1 LSRAL
6 RCLRSLL
13 LWLGPALIL
22 LLAVVC
28 GFVAWC
34 VGTEPGTRWALDTAM
49 RQVQGEA
56 RGIQGTIWH
65 GLTVQSLSVKVPV
78 VEIHLESLHLEV
90 DWRELAHRR
99 LHAQDISAGKLDI
112 NLLESNKASSEEP
125 FSMPALPVRV
135 QLDRV
140 ALGALSLSVGG
151 EPVLLNVQN
160 LQASLKLSDEN
171 AALVFKSLELGRDA
185 IQAKIEGELNV
196 FKLAD
201 PWPLSV
207 HLKTRAQ
214 TSRAESP
221 LCLRNFLPAL
231 PAGGKRGAAA
241 QPVSAKG
248 AAAPKSPAANGGKSG
263 ANAASAL
270 SDKALPVSGQELSD
284 EAGPDLCAMDV
295 AADLAGSL
303 DAMSLNVDGDGQ
315 DVRFNL
321 NADLQPRKALPV
333 SKAKLDLH
341 LGDGSSLKTVL
352 NVDST
357 GSGEASRQHVVG
369 SVTADKLNLGKLVG
383 PAIPRAL
390 LTSTLD
396 LDAQLRD
403 YKDLLSATVGLNIAE
418 GSRWNGLPAS
428 GRIKADIV
436 NAEGR
441 ADSGPAGSPA
451 VNGARIEPGA
461 ASTGLPVSDGAA
473 ASADSALGDI
483 WRGLQLASLDMNVR
497 LGAGRI
503 EGKGAFGAPGSQ
515 LALTVAAARLADFW
529 PGLPGGLQARAHLAG
544 TLARHRVGLDAVYS
558 PQSGKAQGIGKA
570 PVKLGVEADGGWSG
584 QPLAQSGQQPKAAPQ
599 SGRALADP
607 AAPSPQPLEG
617 WRGRV
622 LAFSVE
628 HAGLGARL
636 QSPATVSYLPQAV
649 APAWQWQVGA
659 AALGV
664 KLPLNQTATIRHLGS
679 QGRAGAW
686 ETRGAIDHLAMSRRL
701 LAELQKTMALSGKQD
716 GRGGVI
722 VRKDEVNENQQ
733 IVYAADWNMKFA
745 GALEGQAH
753 IKRLS
758 GDLIVPGS
766 PDFPLGLQTLSVAL
780 NAKPAGEGLSLLTA
794 DVNVATAKMGQGKAT
809 ASALLHSPPGGGFFM
824 DPKDVK
830 KVAVDAEIKD
840 LGWLSILT
848 GDAMDIGGSVQAR
861 LTAQSRPDGSWAA
874 GGTVKGQNI
883 RIVRVDDGVRLL
895 DGTLAAHFD
904 GDRFIL
910 DSLRFPA
917 RLRVTPKEWRTAEW
931 VSSNPDARDGSMML
945 KGSWSLADMT
955 GAADVELYRYPI
967 LQRSDRYAMVT
978 GKLHVDL
985 PPSALSLSGKIT
997 ADAGWVDLDM
1007 LSSVPTL
1014 DSDVVVL
1021 HKGETQKASAP
1032 MAVSMDME
1040 VDLGPRF
1047 YITGYGVDSGLVGS
1061 MRITMQDGKLTALGA
1076 LRTRGGAINVYGQHL
1091 QLRRGTITFQG
1102 DVANPVLNIE
1112 ALRTGLSVEAGV
1124 RVAGTAR
1131 RPRIDLV
1138 SYPDVSDV
1146 QKLSWLLL
1154 GRGPD
1159 DSGGD
1164 AALLFSVGTSL
1175 ISGDEPFYR
1184 KFGLDEVSMR
1194 SGTLGSTGSI
1204 LPVETVVRGL
1214 DDSDSDIENKFVVA
1228 SKNLSKGFTIS
1239 LEQALSEVGTVGR
1252 ISYQLARGLSA
1263 DLSIGTVNG
1272 IALIYR
1278 TFFRD

>member
-1 LSRAL
+1 MNRAA

-13 LWLGPALIL
+13 LWLGPTLVL
-22 LLAVVC
+22 LLVVVS
-28 GFVAWC
+28 GFVVWC
-34 VGTEPGTRWALDTAM
+34 VGTEPGTRWALHTAM
-49 RQVQGEA
+49 RQVQGEV

-78 VEIHLESLHLEV
+78 VEIHLEALHLKV
-90 DWRELAHRR
+90 DWRELAQRR

-112 NLLESNKASSEEP
+112 NLLQSSEPPSDAP

-140 ALGALSLSVGG
+140 ALGALNLSVGG
-151 EPVLLNVQN
+151 EPVLLDVQN
-160 LQASLKLSDEN
+160 LQAGLKLSEEN
-171 AALVFKSLELGRDA
+171 ATLVFKSLELGRDA

-231 PAGGKRGAAA
+231 PAGGKQA
-241 QPVSAKG
+241 V
-248 AAAPKSPAANGGKSG
+248 PASRQEQSG
-263 ANAASAL
+263 THA
-270 SDKALPVSGQELSD
+270 
-284 EAGPDLCAMDV
+284 DLCAMDV
-295 AADLAGSL
+295 TADLAGSL

-341 LGDGSSLKTVL
+341 LVDGSSLKTVL

-357 GSGEASRQHVVG
+357 GSGEASLQHVVG
-369 SVTADKLNLGKLVG
+369 SVAADKLNLGKLAG
-383 PAIPRAL
+383 PAIPGAL

-403 YKDLLSATVGLNIAE
+403 YKDLLSATIGLNIAE
-418 GSRWNGLPAS
+418 GSRWNGLPAL
-428 GRIKADIV
+428 GRIKAEIV
-436 NAEGR
+436 NTQGR
-441 ADSGPAGSPA
+441 TESGPAVSPA
-451 VNGARIEPGA
+451 DDGGRAQAGA
-461 ASTGLPVSDGAA
+461 APAGLPSSDGAA
-473 ASADSALGDI
+473 VPAGPAPGDM
-483 WRGLQLASLDMNVR
+483 WRGLQLAGLDMNVR
-497 LGAGRI
+497 LGASRL
-503 EGKGAFGAPGSQ
+503 EGKGALGAPGSQ

-529 PGLPGGLQARAHLAG
+529 PGLPGGLQAQAHLAG
-544 TLARHRVGLDAVYS
+544 TLARHQARLKAVYS
-558 PQSGKAQGIGKA
+558 PQPGKAQGIGKA
-570 PVKLGVEADGGWSG
+570 PVAVNVEADGGWGG
-584 QPLAQSGQQPKAAPQ
+584 QLPSQRPESARAPQ
-599 SGRALADP
+599 AGGARSP
-607 AAPSPQPLEG
+607 ATEATQPPSVQPPLEG

-622 LAFSVE
+622 SVLSIE

-636 QSPATVSYLPQAV
+636 QSPVTLSYVPQAV

-679 QGRAGAW
+679 QGRAGVW

-701 LAELQKTMALSGKQD
+701 LAELQKTMALSSNQD
-716 GRGGVI
+716 GRGAVV
-722 VRKDEVNENQQ
+722 VRTDKANDNQQ

-753 IKRLS
+753 VKRLS

-766 PDFPLGLQTLSVAL
+766 PDFPLGLQTLTAAL
-780 NAKPAGEGLSLLTA
+780 TAKPAGEGLSMLTA
-794 DVNVATAKMGQGKAT
+794 DVNVVTAKMGQAKAT
-809 ASALLHSPPGGGFFM
+809 ASALLRSPPGGGFFM

-830 KVAVDAEIKD
+830 KVAVDAEVKD
-840 LGWLSILT
+840 LGWLSLFT
-848 GDAMDIGGSVQAR
+848 GDAMDIGGAVQAR

-874 GGTVKGQNI
+874 GGTVQGQNI

-931 VSSNPDARDGSMML
+931 VSSNPDARDGSLTL

-1021 HKGETQKASAP
+1021 HKGETRKASAP
-1032 MAVSMDME
+1032 TAVSMDME

-1061 MRITMQDGKLTALGA
+1061 MRITMQDGRLTALGA

-1214 DDSDSDIENKFVVA
+1214 DDSDSDIERKFVVA

-1239 LEQALSEVGTVGR
+1239 VEQALSEVGTVGR
-1252 ISYQLARGLSA
+1252 ISYQLAKGLSA

>member
-1 LSRAL
+1 
-6 RCLRSLL
+6 
-13 LWLGPALIL
+13 
-22 LLAVVC
+22 
-28 GFVAWC
+28 
-34 VGTEPGTRWALDTAM
+34 
-49 RQVQGEA
+49 
-56 RGIQGTIWH
+56 
-65 GLTVQSLSVKVPV
+65 VQSLSVKVPV
-78 VEIHLESLHLEV
+78 VEIHLESLHLGV

-112 NLLESNKASSEEP
+112 NLLESNKVSSEEP

-140 ALGALSLSVGG
+140 ALGALNLSVGG
-151 EPVLLNVQN
+151 EPILLNVQN

-214 TSRAESP
+214 TSQAESP

-231 PAGGKRGAAA
+231 PAGGKQAAA
-241 QPVSAKG
+241 VSKPVSAKG
-248 AAAPKSPAANGGKSG
+248 AAAPKSLAANGGKSR
-263 ANAASAL
+263 ANTASAP
-270 SDKALPVSGQELSD
+270 SDKAVPASGQEQSGT
-284 EAGPDLCAMDV
+284 GPDLCAMDV
-295 AADLAGSL
+295 TADLAGSL

-315 DVRFNL
+315 DVRFSL

-341 LGDGSSLKTVL
+341 LVDGSSLKTVL
-352 NVDST
+352 DVDST
-357 GSGEASRQHVVG
+357 GSGAASRQHVVG
-369 SVTADKLNLGKLVG
+369 SVVADKLNLGKLAG
-383 PAIPRAL
+383 PAIPGAL

-436 NAEGR
+436 NVR
-441 ADSGPAGSPA
+441 SQTDS
-451 VNGARIEPGA
+451 
-461 ASTGLPVSDGAA
+461 GAA
-473 ASADSALGDI
+473 ALPAEVGGQAKAGAAPVDRPASGDSVAPPSSASGDM
-483 WRGLQLASLDMNVR
+483 WRGLQLAGLDMNVR
-497 LGAGRI
+497 LGASRI
-503 EGKGAFGAPGSQ
+503 EGKGALGAPGSQ

-529 PGLPGGLQARAHLAG
+529 PGLPGGLQAQAHLAG
-544 TLARHRVGLDAVYS
+544 TLARHQARLKAVYS
-558 PQSGKAQGIGKA
+558 PQPGKAQGIGKA
-570 PVKLGVEADGGWSG
+570 PVRLDVEADGGWSG
-584 QPLAQSGQQPKAAPQ
+584 QPPQPLPPAQSGQSGQSTQSGQQPKAAPQ

-931 VSSNPDARDGSMML
+931 VSSNPDARDGSMTL